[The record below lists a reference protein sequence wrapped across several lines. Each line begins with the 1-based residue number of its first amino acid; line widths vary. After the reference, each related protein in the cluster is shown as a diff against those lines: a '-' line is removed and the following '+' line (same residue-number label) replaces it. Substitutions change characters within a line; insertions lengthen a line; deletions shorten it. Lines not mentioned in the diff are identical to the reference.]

1 MAWFTL
7 ADVASPADLNSL
19 IPDTQDLAAGTR
31 IRVRIRFSWPI
42 AGIYDWWGINYLSLH
57 GWQMAL
63 PDGVRADR
71 VYAASSHTVCM
82 EGTVMG
88 SEFKQPQVTMAAIP
102 LAIVPVL
109 LKAIALF
116 LAALAFLVI
125 SIKVEAEEIP
135 GIARWTTIA
144 LVAAGVIVAIVA
156 IRRSS

>member
-7 ADVASPADLNSL
+7 ADVASPDDLNSL

-31 IRVRIRFSWPI
+31 IRVRIRFSWPV

-71 VYAASSHTVCM
+71 VYAADSHTVCM

-88 SEFKQPQVTMAAIP
+88 SEFQQTSATMAAIP

-116 LAALAFLVI
+116 LAALSFLVI